1 MQNEV
6 KTTLLQLGRPD
17 VNMGSP
23 PDLICVYRADQQG
36 VQVLLISEASRL
48 FFVPDESIQRL
59 LDVCDAAGL
68 SVRVS

>member
-1 MQNEV
+1 MNKEV

-17 VNMGSP
+17 VNIGSP

-36 VQVLLISEASRL
+36 AQVLIISEASLL
-48 FFVPDESIQRL
+48 FFVPDESIQKL

-68 SVRVS
+68 SVRVT